1 MDVSSSVLRRLGG
14 TSEADVSI
22 KRQTIREV
30 SHDGKS
36 IGSDE
41 GKSPSYGR
49 LGALGVFCG
58 DEPGLKFI
66 GGELPTSTRSVP
78 RLVR

>member
-1 MDVSSSVLRRLGG
+1 VDVRIKSQ
-14 TSEADVSI
+14 SI
-22 KRQTIREV
+22 QEL

-49 LGALGVFCG
+49 PGALEAFFG
-58 DEPGLKFI
+58 DELGKFI
-66 GGELPTSTRSVP
+66 GDELPTSAESASGCCESHWLPYLQREEFAGQT
-78 RLVR
+78 

>member
-1 MDVSSSVLRRLGG
+1 MNISSSILRRLGR
-14 TSEADVSI
+14 TSEVEVSV
-22 KRQTIREV
+22 KRQSIQEL

-49 LGALGVFCG
+49 LGALGVFFG
-58 DEPGLKFI
+58 DELGKFI
-66 GGELPTSTRSVP
+66 GEELPANIT
-78 RLVR
+78 